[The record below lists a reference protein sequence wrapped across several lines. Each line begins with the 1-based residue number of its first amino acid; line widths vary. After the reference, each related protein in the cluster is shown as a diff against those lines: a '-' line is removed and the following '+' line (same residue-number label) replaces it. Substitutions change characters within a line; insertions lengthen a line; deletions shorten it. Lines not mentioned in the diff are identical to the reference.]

1 MFLNREA
8 NYFVKAPMKS
18 DEANESMPVED
29 ERPKGH
35 QPPFFFCE
43 SEDQVGVENVSEK
56 LNSAVSEGRLRCF

>member
-35 QPPFFFCE
+35 QPPFFFVN
-43 SEDQVGVENVSEK
+43 QK
-56 LNSAVSEGRLRCF
+56 IK